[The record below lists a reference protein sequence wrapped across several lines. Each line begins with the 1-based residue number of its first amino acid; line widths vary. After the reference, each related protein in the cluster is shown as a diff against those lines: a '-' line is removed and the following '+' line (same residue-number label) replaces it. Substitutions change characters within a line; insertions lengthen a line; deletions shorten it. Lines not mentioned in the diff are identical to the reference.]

1 MKKNSVVSVVRYF
14 ILIVVKVKQRSEL
27 SQRFPF
33 NSGKVSV
40 VSVLNDE
47 KQRSEC
53 SQKFHFNSSKSKNTE
68 VTVVK
73 YFILVVVK

>member
-14 ILIVVKVKQRSEL
+14 ILIVVKVKQRSER

-33 NSGKVSV
+33 NSSEV
-40 VSVLNDE
+40 

-53 SQKFHFNSSKSKNTE
+53 SQIFHFNSSE
-68 VTVVK
+68 VKQRSECSQWRKTA
-73 YFILVVVK
+73 